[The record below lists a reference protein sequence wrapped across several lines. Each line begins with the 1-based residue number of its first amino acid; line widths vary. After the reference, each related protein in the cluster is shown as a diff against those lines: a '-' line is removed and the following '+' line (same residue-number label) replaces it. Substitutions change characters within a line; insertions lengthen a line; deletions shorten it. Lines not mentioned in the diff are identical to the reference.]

1 MERSTID
8 LWVGI
13 FVALGVAALLGLA
26 MKVGNLTTSNIGA
39 TYTVTANFEN
49 IGGLKP
55 RAPVKSA
62 GVVVGR
68 VSEIKFDATTFE
80 AVVSLSVDKRYVFP
94 KDTFASIFTA
104 GLLGEQYIGLEAGG
118 DDAKLQNGDK
128 IIKTQDAVVLEKMIS
143 QFLYNKA
150 AETPKAPE
158 TSGSTS
164 SVVDALGANPLDN
177 TTVNTTINTLDNKG
191 KTDIAQPVAP

>member
-1 MERSTID
+1 MERTTID

-26 MKVGNLTTSNIGA
+26 MKVGNLTSSNIGE
-39 TYTVTANFEN
+39 TYTVTAAFEN

-68 VSEIKFDATTFE
+68 VGDIAFDAKTYE
-80 AVVSLSVDKRYVFP
+80 AVVSLNVDKRYNFP
-94 KDTFASIFTA
+94 TDTFANIYTA
-104 GLLGEQYIGLEAGG
+104 GLLGEQYVGLEAGG
-118 DDAKLQNGDK
+118 DEVNLKNGDK
-128 IIKTQDAVVLEKMIS
+128 IAQTQDAVVLEKMIS

-150 AETPKAPE
+150 SETKDEPAKAPAV
-158 TSGSTS
+158 STKTED
-164 SVVDALGANPLDN
+164 DALGSNPLDE
-177 TTVNTTINTLDNKG
+177 LK
-191 KTDIAQPVAP
+191 

>member
-1 MERSTID
+1 MERTTID

-13 FVALGVAALLGLA
+13 FAAAGVAALLGLA
-26 MKVGNLTTSNIGA
+26 MKVGNLTSSSIGE
-39 TYTVTANFEN
+39 TYTVTAAFEN

-68 VSEIKFDATTFE
+68 VDGIQFDTKNYEALVTIK
-80 AVVSLSVDKRYVFP
+80 VDKRYPFP
-94 KDTFASIFTA
+94 KDTFANIYTA

-118 DDAKLQNGDK
+118 DPDALKNGDK
-128 IIKTQDAVVLEKMIS
+128 ITHTQDAVVLEKMIS

-150 AETPKAPE
+150 SETDK
-158 TSGSTS
+158 
-164 SVVDALGANPLDN
+164 
-177 TTVNTTINTLDNKG
+177 K
-191 KTDIAQPVAP
+191 

>member
-1 MERSTID
+1 MDRTTID
-8 LWVGI
+8 LWVGV

-26 MKVGNLTTSNIGA
+26 MKVGNLTTANIGE

-68 VSEIKFDATTFE
+68 VAGITFDSATYE
-80 AVVSLSVDKRYVFP
+80 AVVSLNIDKRYAFP
-94 KDTFASIFTA
+94 KDTFANIYTA
-104 GLLGEQYIGLEAGG
+104 GLLGEQYVGLEAGG
-118 DDAKLQNGDK
+118 DDVQLADGDK
-128 IIKTQDAVVLEKMIS
+128 ITQTQDAVVLEKMIS

-150 AETPKAPE
+150 SESTDDKSKASSE
-158 TSGSTS
+158 STKS
-164 SVVDALGANPLDN
+164 EEDTLGASPLDK
-177 TTVNTTINTLDNKG
+177 IG
-191 KTDIAQPVAP
+191 KSSADKAEK

>member
-1 MERSTID
+1 MDRTTID
-8 LWVGI
+8 MWVGI

-26 MKVGNLTTSNIGA
+26 MKVGNLTTNNIGE

-68 VSEIKFDATTFE
+68 VADITFDPATYE
-80 AVVSLSVDKRYVFP
+80 AVVSLTIDKRYPFP
-94 KDTFASIFTA
+94 KDTFANIYTA

-118 DDAKLQNGDK
+118 DEVNLANGDK
-128 IIKTQDAVVLEKMIS
+128 ITQTQDAVVLEKMIS

-150 AETPKAPE
+150 SESPE
-158 TSGSTS
+158 TKATASESTKPEA
-164 SVVDALGANPLDN
+164 DALGASPLDN
-177 TTVNTTINTLDNKG
+177 IG
-191 KTDIAQPVAP
+191 KPAAASE

>member
-1 MERSTID
+1 MNRTTID
-8 LWVGI
+8 LWVGV

-26 MKVGNLTTSNIGA
+26 MKVGNLTTTNIGK
-39 TYTVTANFEN
+39 TYTVNAAFEN

-68 VSEIKFDATTFE
+68 VGDIKFDSSTYE
-80 AVVSLSVDKRYVFP
+80 AIVSLNIDEDYQFP
-94 KDTFASIFTA
+94 TDTFANIYTA

-118 DDAKLQNGDK
+118 ELESLKEGDK
-128 IIKTQDAVVLEKMIS
+128 IAHTQDAVVLEKMIS

-150 AETPKAPE
+150 SEPTPATNTTTE
-158 TSGSTS
+158 STKTGD
-164 SVVDALGANPLDN
+164 DALTANPLDDL
-177 TTVNTTINTLDNKG
+177 ID
-191 KTDIAQPVAP
+191 

>member
-1 MERSTID
+1 MERTTID

-26 MKVGNLTTSNIGA
+26 MKVGNLTTSNLGA

-68 VSEIKFDATTFE
+68 VSDIKFDPATFE
-80 AVVSLSVDKRYVFP
+80 AVVSLNVDKRYNFP
-94 KDTFASIFTA
+94 IDTFANIYTA
-104 GLLGEQYIGLEAGG
+104 GLLGEQYVGLDAGG
-118 DDAKLQNGDK
+118 DEAKLKNGDK
-128 IIKTQDAVVLEKMIS
+128 ITHTQDAIVLEKMIS

-150 AETPKAPE
+150 SEGKDDTAAKPAASTPSK
-158 TSGSTS
+158 STRA
-164 SVVDALGANPLDN
+164 VDDALGSNPLD
-177 TTVNTTINTLDNKG
+177 D
-191 KTDIAQPVAP
+191 VAKPAAP